1 MPAILAATYWD
12 SLIMIRRLRVVLCL
26 LAFLP
31 CAYAAGKD
39 RTTEL
44 DFVSSAWV
52 DVDAKGHGR
61 VEQVDSV
68 TKLDK
73 VPALAPA
80 VAHIK
85 EVLKERIESWEFIPA
100 TRDGVAVSSR
110 TYLYVEM
117 EGMDDGKGGLGIRI
131 LSAHGGPQGQ
141 LTPPTYPPTAYRNG
155 IQGGVLIDVGFDDQ
169 GVVTSVEP
177 VKSTDPIIRRKFSNS
192 KFFVEAA
199 IAAARAWTFKA
210 EQVGGFPVPGRVR
223 VPVSFCLAMPG
234 SSCGSSERAAKK
246 ADVPRDGEFLALD
259 PAVKLRS
266 AVAGTAL

>member
-1 MPAILAATYWD
+1 MT
-12 SLIMIRRLRVVLCL
+12 RRLRVVLCL

-31 CAYAAGKD
+31 FACAAGKD
-39 RTTEL
+39 RITEL
-44 DFVSSAWV
+44 DFVGSAWV

-68 TKLDK
+68 TRLDN

-80 VAHIK
+80 VARIRD
-85 EVLKERIESWEFIPA
+85 VLKQRIESWEFVPA
-100 TRDGVAVSSR
+100 TRDGIAVPSR
-110 TYLYVEM
+110 TYLSVEM

-131 LSAHGGPQGQ
+131 LSAHGGPQGE
-141 LTPPTYPPTAYRNG
+141 LTPPPYPPTAYRNG

-177 VKSTDPIIRRKFSNS
+177 VKSTDPVIRREFRNS
-192 KFFVEAA
+192 EIFVEPA
-199 IAAARAWTFKA
+199 IAAARAWTFQT
-210 EQVGGFPVPGRVR
+210 EQVGGRPVPGRIR
-223 VPVSFCLAMPG
+223 VPVSFRLVVPDSYG
-234 SSCGSSERAAKK
+234 PPQRAVKK
-246 ADVPRDGEFLALD
+246 ADVPRDGEYLALD